1 MNDRKR
7 AWQILHTEIR
17 LRATDEIDRDACSV
31 NIGTIIRDMNSPV
44 DLITELAGFGAI
56 FALMGD
62 PKEEVDAESGESL
75 GIVTRDPEHIM
86 RLADLIGA
94 SVMQEP
100 DEPDDE
106 ED

>member
-1 MNDRKR
+1 
-7 AWQILHTEIR
+7 
-17 LRATDEIDRDACSV
+17 
-31 NIGTIIRDMNSPV
+31 MNSPV
-44 DLITELAGFGAI
+44 DLITELEGFGAT

>member
-1 MNDRKR
+1 MP
-7 AWQILHTEIR
+7 
-17 LRATDEIDRDACSV
+17 
-31 NIGTIIRDMNSPV
+31 SP
-44 DLITELAGFGAI
+44 ANRW
-56 FALMGD
+56 
-62 PKEEVDAESGESL
+62 ESSR
-75 GIVTRDPEHIM
+75 VTPEHIM